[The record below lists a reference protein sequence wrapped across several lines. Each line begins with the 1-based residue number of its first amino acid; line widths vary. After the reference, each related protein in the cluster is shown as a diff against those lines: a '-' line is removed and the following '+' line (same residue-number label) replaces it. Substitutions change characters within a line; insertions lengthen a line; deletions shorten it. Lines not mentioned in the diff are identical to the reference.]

1 MAVHEATSYKHKSK
15 HINNIKQQQYIH
27 NIYIYFLYIYIYYNI
42 ILNLFSI
49 IYIYVVYIVYIYHVF
64 CFPKIVETFLQSVPQ
79 CEIQLA
85 ISIYIV
91 LS

>member
-27 NIYIYFLYIYIYYNI
+27 NIYLLYIYIY
-42 ILNLFSI
+42 ILLYYIKFI
-49 IYIYVVYIVYIYHVF
+49 FYYIYIYVVYIVYIYHVF